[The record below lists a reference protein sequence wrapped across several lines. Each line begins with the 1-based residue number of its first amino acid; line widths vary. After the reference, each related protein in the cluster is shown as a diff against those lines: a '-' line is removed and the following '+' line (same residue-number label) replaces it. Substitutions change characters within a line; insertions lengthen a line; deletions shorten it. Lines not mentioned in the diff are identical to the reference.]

1 MHWCGSSSGETLGV
15 VGSRSGGS
23 GVGHLWVGGLG
34 VAVTTTLLVDIS
46 STVLGVLLESWTP
59 FDRPVAKTLAALFF
73 TLMEI
78 IFNRIKI
85 IEHSCIYTWMIL
97 HFQKKK

>member
-1 MHWCGSSSGETLGV
+1 MGPVVVKHWGRIW
-15 VGSRSGGS
+15 SRSGGS
-23 GVGHLWVGGLG
+23 GVGGHLWVGGLG
-34 VAVTTTLLVDIS
+34 VAVTTALLVDIS

-85 IEHSCIYTWMIL
+85 IEHRAYIPG
-97 HFQKKK
+97 